1 MSIAIPVTLFV
12 LLSPGLLFR
21 QSAVIHTMIFMAT
34 YWAVAKA
41 MGVALS
47 KADLVV
53 PTVLFFLLSPP
64 GGVGDL
70 NTIILRAL
78 IFAIIFAL
86 VRKYF

>member
-47 KADLVV
+47 KADLVI

-64 GGVGDL
+64 SGGDL

-78 IFAIIFAL
+78 VFAIIFAL